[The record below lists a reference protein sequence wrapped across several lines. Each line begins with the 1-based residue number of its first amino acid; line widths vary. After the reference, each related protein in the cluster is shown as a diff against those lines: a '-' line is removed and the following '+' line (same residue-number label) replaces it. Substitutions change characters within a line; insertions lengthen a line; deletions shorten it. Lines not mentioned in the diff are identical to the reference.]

1 MLKGEWP
8 AADGADIRDSHPSQ
22 TRAWMGHPHLGLFK
36 LCWAGHPPG
45 LTLSCADSKHK
56 FKVGS
61 TPEQLQKLRNKL
73 EALFVELVETRPSTQ
88 A

>member
-1 MLKGEWP
+1 MR
-8 AADGADIRDSHPSQ
+8 DGKTKVTVTEKSICVPLYVFRSGKS
-22 TRAWMGHPHLGLFK
+22 
-36 LCWAGHPPG
+36 G

-61 TPEQLQKLRNKL
+61 TPEQLQKLKNKL

-88 A
+88 D